1 MSPRRMVAA
10 AAAFA
15 GIAMFSIAGAQAEE
29 AHAHHHMHMAHHHH
43 HAAPAEAAEGA
54 VAAPV
59 MAGGNYEPSEWG
71 DFECVPSY
79 PGCRPYAS
87 KDWSKP

>member
-1 MSPRRMVAA
+1 MSPRRIVAVT
-10 AAAFA
+10 AAFA
-15 GIAMFSIAGAQAEE
+15 GIAMFSIVGAQAEE
-29 AHAHHHMHMAHHHH
+29 THAHHAHVAHHHHH
-43 HAAPAEAAEGA
+43 HAAEVAAEGA

-59 MAGGNYEPSEWG
+59 MVGGNYEPSEWG
-71 DFECVPSY
+71 DFECVPSF